1 MHVCDA
7 GYSTR
12 LQSFE
17 CNFLVLFLT
26 SNSLSCV
33 SLVRHD
39 NHVGRWLTSFR
50 STWDPKFDKYAVVGS
65 MKKPRQVGMLLSS
78 SYVGAVLFFL

>member
-1 MHVCDA
+1 M
-7 GYSTR
+7 
-12 LQSFE
+12 
-17 CNFLVLFLT
+17 
-26 SNSLSCV
+26 

-65 MKKPRQVGMLLSS
+65 MKKPRQVGKLFTFINN
-78 SYVGAVLFFL
+78 GAVHFFFSSTLYGFITT